1 MTARRALPVAAVAA
15 VVATAALAVLA
26 TGCTRTQVAE
36 PAVAR
41 FPRSEDELQ
50 FLDALDKQVV
60 VTNDDAM
67 HAFII
72 FTDGKDLSTD
82 YAGRVQ
88 VAKAK
93 EWVGRD
99 WSKPA
104 NESAEIGWMAV
115 AGCRAIGVK
124 GGMTMRVLGPT
135 PRYCTKELVFMGI
148 LPLRT
153 ENQSLTGQEFVDFLN
168 RLGRAQKFGKPTALQ
183 GEGAQAGVGVI
194 PAGAPNQLVDQSAV
208 EFGLPTGAVRLSSPP
223 PPEPATA
230 P

>member
-1 MTARRALPVAAVAA
+1 MRSERTPTMRAVPVAALAAAAVLVAA
-15 VVATAALAVLA
+15 
-26 TGCTRTQVAE
+26 GCARTQVAE
-36 PAVAR
+36 PAVMR
-41 FPRSEDELQ
+41 FPRSDDELQ

-72 FTDGKDLSTD
+72 FTDGKDLATD

-88 VAKAK
+88 VAKTK

-99 WSKPA
+99 WHKPA
-104 NESAEIGWMAV
+104 HESAEIGWMAV

-124 GGMTMRVLGPT
+124 GGMTMRVFGPT

-168 RLGRAQKFGKPTALQ
+168 RLGRSQKFGKPTALQ
-183 GEGAQAGVGVI
+183 GEGTQAGVGVI
-194 PAGAPNQLVDQSAV
+194 PAGAPNQLMDQSAV

>member
-1 MTARRALPVAAVAA
+1 MRSDAAYRVALASAPAVAL
-15 VVATAALAVLA
+15 AASLAA
-26 TGCTRTQVAE
+26 GCARTQVAE
-36 PAVAR
+36 PAIAK

-50 FLDALDKQVV
+50 FLDALHSQVV

-88 VAKAK
+88 VAKTK

-99 WSKPA
+99 WNRPA
-104 NESAEIGWMAV
+104 NESAEVGWMAV

-124 GGMTMRVLGPT
+124 GGATMRLFGPT

-153 ENQSLTGQEFVDFLN
+153 ENQSLSGQEFVDFLN

-183 GEGAQAGVGVI
+183 GEGTQSGVGVI
-194 PAGAPNQLVDQSAV
+194 PAGAPNQLIDQSSV
-208 EFGLPTGAVRLSSPP
+208 EFGLPSGAVRMAPPPP

>member
-1 MTARRALPVAAVAA
+1 
-15 VVATAALAVLA
+15 LA

>member
-1 MTARRALPVAAVAA
+1 MRSEHARRIPAVSALAA
-15 VVATAALAVLA
+15 AALLA
-26 TGCTRTQVAE
+26 AGCARTQVAE
-36 PAVAR
+36 PAIAKV
-41 FPRSEDELQ
+41 PRSEDELQ

-82 YAGRVQ
+82 YAGRVE

-99 WSKPA
+99 WNKPA
-104 NESAEIGWMAV
+104 RESAEVGWMAV

-124 GGMTMRVLGPT
+124 GGMTMRVFGPT

-153 ENQSLTGQEFVDFLN
+153 ENQSLSGQEFVDFVN

-183 GEGAQAGVGVI
+183 GEAAQAGAGVI
-194 PAGAPNQLVDQSAV
+194 PAGAPNQLLDQSAV
-208 EFGLPTGAVRLSSPP
+208 EFGLPTGAVRMAPPP
-223 PPEPATA
+223 PPEPASA